1 MTLAIPR
8 GRLEAPTRELLAG
21 SGIGV
26 DKNKRHSLISRT
38 NYEGLSVAKVRSFDV
53 ATFVAFGGA
62 DLGIVGNDV
71 LEEFSYPELYELRD
85 LQIGM
90 CRLSIAA
97 AADAEPIGEST
108 TGESVR
114 VATKYPRITTD
125 WFVARNMQAECIKL
139 NGAIEIAPELGLC
152 TYIVDLVDSGR
163 TLKAHNLE
171 ERETV
176 MQVSAHLIANRT
188 AWKVKNK
195 QIRAVEARLH
205 A

>member
-8 GRLEAPTRELLAG
+8 GRLEAPVKKLLADG
-21 SGIGV
+21 EINIGR
-26 DKNKRHSLISRT
+26 NGESLISKT
-38 NYEGLSVAKVRSFDV
+38 DYEGLLVAKVRSFDV

-85 LQIGM
+85 LQIGT
-90 CRLSIAA
+90 CRLSVAA
-97 AADAEPIGEST
+97 SPTEAAM
-108 TGESVR
+108 GESVR
-114 VATKYPRITTD
+114 IATKYPRLTTNWLAD
-125 WFVARNMQAECIKL
+125 RNIQADCIKL

-152 TYIVDLVDSGR
+152 SHIVDLVDSGR

-171 ERETV
+171 EKETI

-195 QIRAVEARLH
+195 QIKALEARLKN